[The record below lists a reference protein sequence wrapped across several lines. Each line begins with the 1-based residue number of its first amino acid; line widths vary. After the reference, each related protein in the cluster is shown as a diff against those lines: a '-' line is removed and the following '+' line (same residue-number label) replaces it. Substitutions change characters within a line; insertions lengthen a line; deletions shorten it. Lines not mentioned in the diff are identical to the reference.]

1 MGGII
6 VVQRIV
12 CFNFKKGTDEAKIQ
26 AHMDDFASLAGKIP
40 QIKKYYGG
48 RAISGELG
56 APADYDSLHY
66 VHFHSMEDV
75 DIYFHHPEHKAFIE
89 RNRDIWEKGVL
100 VLNAEL
106 D

>member
-1 MGGII
+1 
-6 VVQRIV
+6 V

-26 AHMDDFASLAGKIP
+26 AHMNDFASLADKVP
-40 QIKKYYGG
+40 QIKKYYAG
-48 RAISGELG
+48 RTISGELG

-66 VHFHSMEDV
+66 VHFDSMEDV
-75 DIYFHHPEHKAFIE
+75 DSYFHHPEHKAFID
-89 RNRDIWEKGVL
+89 RHRDIWEKGVL

>member
-26 AHMDDFASLAGKIP
+26 AHMDDFASLADKIP

-75 DIYFHHPEHKAFIE
+75 DIYFHHPEHKEFIE